1 MLALTK
7 CTKTPHRIP
16 RSLRESRNSMRC
28 CRFFKRAAS
37 FEQPVN
43 LIVQRFRAGAA
54 GKRSPE
60 QRVLYQLV
68 EQQIDDP
75 DVLGIYTSGKQ
86 QITGDSLVTDP
97 ESTFN
102 FPNCSRLCGTVC
114 CVRSRTRQS
123 FTQIVFFWI
132 SSTVKAAT
140 GKARLSARSSSAHP
154 SLSFSSWVRISSFS
168 GHFQTGPAAS
178 EDRH

>member
-1 MLALTK
+1 
-7 CTKTPHRIP
+7 
-16 RSLRESRNSMRC
+16 MRC

-37 FEQPVN
+37 FEQPVD

-86 QITGDSLVTDP
+86 QITGAAQVQFWRLQPRQKHTDSRKL
-97 ESTFN
+97 
-102 FPNCSRLCGTVC
+102 
-114 CVRSRTRQS
+114 
-123 FTQIVFFWI
+123 
-132 SSTVKAAT
+132 
-140 GKARLSARSSSAHP
+140 LSA
-154 SLSFSSWVRISSFS
+154 LIL
-168 GHFQTGPAAS
+168 T
-178 EDRH
+178 

>member
-1 MLALTK
+1 
-7 CTKTPHRIP
+7 
-16 RSLRESRNSMRC
+16 MRC

-75 DVLGIYTSGKQ
+75 DVLGIYTPGKQ

-97 ESTFN
+97 EPTFQ
-102 FPNCSRLCGTVC
+102 FPELQQTVWRRLLREKQNQTVIHTDRFLLDFFHRESSNGKGTALC
-114 CVRSRTRQS
+114 QKL
-123 FTQIVFFWI
+123 F
-132 SSTVKAAT
+132 
-140 GKARLSARSSSAHP
+140 GP
-154 SLSFSSWVRISSFS
+154 SLSFSSWVRISSFFRS
-168 GHFQTGPAAS
+168 FPNRS
-178 EDRH
+178 RSI

>member
-1 MLALTK
+1 
-7 CTKTPHRIP
+7 
-16 RSLRESRNSMRC
+16 MRC

-37 FEQPVN
+37 FEQPVD

-97 ESTFN
+97 EPTFQ
-102 FPNCSRLCGTVC
+102 FPELQQTVWRRLLREKQNQTVIH
-114 CVRSRTRQS
+114 T
-123 FTQIVFFWI
+123 
-132 SSTVKAAT
+132 A
-140 GKARLSARSSSAHP
+140 
-154 SLSFSSWVRISSFS
+154 FSSGFL
-168 GHFQTGPAAS
+168 PP
-178 EDRH
+178 

>member
-1 MLALTK
+1 MLAFDK
-7 CTKTPHRIP
+7 VHKKAPHRIP

-68 EQQIDDP
+68 EQIRMFWAF
-75 DVLGIYTSGKQ
+75 TR
-86 QITGDSLVTDP
+86 P
-97 ESTFN
+97 ES
-102 FPNCSRLCGTVC
+102 S
-114 CVRSRTRQS
+114 
-123 FTQIVFFWI
+123 
-132 SSTVKAAT
+132 K
-140 GKARLSARSSSAHP
+140 
-154 SLSFSSWVRISSFS
+154 
-168 GHFQTGPAAS
+168 
-178 EDRH
+178 

>member
-1 MLALTK
+1 
-7 CTKTPHRIP
+7 
-16 RSLRESRNSMRC
+16 MRC
-28 CRFFKRAAS
+28 YRFFKRAAS

-97 ESTFN
+97 EPTFQ
-102 FPNCSRLCGTVC
+102 FPELQQTVWRRLLREKQNQTVIHTD
-114 CVRSRTRQS
+114 R
-123 FTQIVFFWI
+123 FLLDFFHRE
-132 SSTVKAAT
+132 AAT

-154 SLSFSSWVRISSFS
+154 SLSFSSWVRISSFFRS
-168 GHFQTGPAAS
+168 FPNRS
-178 EDRH
+178 RSI